1 MEIKKC
7 HTMAH
12 TTTSV
17 VAAPLKELL
26 KEYQSLCYTRAERC
40 SQVSASTQRYP
51 LSSALLAHHTLP
63 IKAVSHVGDSL
74 GLIVSPLIITVIHIG
89 FSEH

>member
-1 MEIKKC
+1 MEIEKC

-26 KEYQSLCYTRAERC
+26 KEYQSLRYTRAERC
-40 SQVSASTQRYP
+40 SQV
-51 LSSALLAHHTLP
+51 
-63 IKAVSHVGDSL
+63 
-74 GLIVSPLIITVIHIG
+74 
-89 FSEH
+89 